1 LPPSPAAQSLIDDWK
16 EKIPVHVVKEDMF
29 EGPNA
34 PKKKRRNQ
42 TPAGREQDYDEIASD
57 SSSIAFDADMKN
69 EMNAPLET
77 END

>member
-1 LPPSPAAQSLIDDWK
+1 LIDDWK
-16 EKIPVHVVKEDMF
+16 EKNPAHVGKEDMF

-42 TPAGREQDYDEIASD
+42 TPAGREQDYDV
-57 SSSIAFDADMKN
+57 KN
-69 EMNAPLET
+69 DMNAPTSRPTAPRSPSTPALET